1 MSDTQTVE
9 LVDNELRA
17 FLADIA
23 RLGRSTD
30 SLRISVGPTGM
41 RTQVDGGRWTPA
53 FGHVDSRSQA

>member
-17 FLADIA
+17 FLADVA

-30 SLRISVGPTGM
+30 SLRISVGPNGM
-41 RTQVDGGRWTPA
+41 RLQVDGGHWTPA
-53 FGHVDSRSQA
+53 FGHVDNRAHA